1 MMSQPKK
8 TPKTHQEM
16 TPEEREAEHLRRLR
30 EGVEAAKS
38 GVLKVGKKTTES
50 ADDSKEK

>member
-1 MMSQPKK
+1 MVQPKK

-16 TPEEREAEHLRRLR
+16 TPEEREDEHLRRLR

-38 GVLKVGKKTTES
+38 GVLKVGKKATES
-50 ADDSKEK
+50 SGDSKDK